1 MDMVRSILSYS
12 TLPIS
17 LWMDALKTVVHILNR
32 VPSKLVP
39 KTQYELWT
47 DMKPTLNYLHVWDCP
62 AEAKLFNLSIGKLDP
77 KTVSCHFIGYLDKS
91 KRFCFYY
98 PDRHTKFVEI
108 RHTVFLEDKM
118 IKGST
123 VSRETRLKEK
133 RVYVPTPM
141 AQELFFSIP
150 ANVTP
155 IVQGNV
161 VATPVISSHVRMV
174 ATLIVGSPMTEI
186 DEDEEAIV

>member
-1 MDMVRSILSYS
+1 
-12 TLPIS
+12 
-17 LWMDALKTVVHILNR
+17 
-32 VPSKLVP
+32 VP

-47 DMKPTLNYLHVWDCP
+47 DMKPTLNYLHVWGCP

-118 IKGST
+118 IKRST
-123 VSRETRLKEK
+123 ISRETRLKEK

-141 AQELFFSIP
+141 VQELFFSISV
-150 ANVTP
+150 NVTP

-161 VATPVISSHVRMV
+161 VATPVIGSHVRMV
-174 ATLIVGSPMTEI
+174 ATPIVGSLITEI